1 MITIVHGD
9 DILSSRK
16 YLVGEKEKAKNPLTF
31 DGKTVTVTDLAQALQ
46 GSMLFHNE
54 KTIFVEDF
62 FSRKK
67 SKEQDTIVSHL
78 QKTTSEH
85 EIYLWEGR
93 DLTKAELLLF
103 SRATVRHF
111 PLPKTIFAF
120 LDGIKPNDR
129 QQNIQRFHSTMTT
142 LEPELVFFLLVRRI
156 RLLLALVDPHDQNS
170 AIEEEKRLAPWQQT
184 RLRSQ
189 LRLFTKEK
197 LLQIHKELFA
207 IDLAQKT
214 GATPLSLT
222 QALDL
227 FLLDL

>member
-1 MITIVHGD
+1 MITIIHGD
-9 DILSSRK
+9 DIVSSRK
-16 YLVGEKEKAKNPLTF
+16 YLVGEKEKAKNPLAF

-54 KTIFVEDF
+54 KTIFLEDF

-67 SKEQDTIVSHL
+67 SKEQDTSVSHL
-78 QKTTSEH
+78 QKSTNEH

-93 DLTKAELLLF
+93 NLTKAEASLF

-111 PLPKTIFAF
+111 PLPKTIFTF
-120 LDGIKPNDR
+120 LDNLKPNAPAH
-129 QQNIQRFHSTMTT
+129 NAVLFHESLATT
-142 LEPELVFFLLVRRI
+142 EPELIFFLLVRRI
-156 RLLLALVDPHDQNS
+156 RLLLALVDPHDENS

-184 RLRSQ
+184 RLRNQ

-197 LLQIHKELFA
+197 LLQVHKEVFA

-214 GATPLSLT
+214 GATPLSLV